1 MHINRGRPLIS
12 AEHEPH
18 FPALQFQR
26 TARSGA
32 CSAWIL
38 WTASRTTIPSP
49 ASRPYSCSAPERR
62 VPRKIRKRRCSLTSR
77 PFLDE
82 LREVGGQR
90 GLRLPAGRH
99 PVSVALHDHLFA
111 LDLRV
116 RVGMIAARVTAPAFF
131 TLERRAPPHLPDGD
145 ERTEVERRVPPRVVL
160 PAARHRGAPGGIVQ
174 PCELG
179 ERLLESGAVAHRSE
193 ERRVGKECRSRW
205 SPYH

>member
-49 ASRPYSCSAPERR
+49 ASRPYSCSAPEPR

-82 LREVGGQR
+82 LRQVGGHR
-90 GLRLPAGRH
+90 RLRLPADRH
-99 PVSVALHDHLFA
+99 PVSVAHHDHLLA
-111 LDLRV
+111 LALRV
-116 RVGMIAARVTAPAFF
+116 RGGMITAPLTAPACL
-131 TLERRAPPHLPDGD
+131 TL
-145 ERTEVERRVPPRVVL
+145 
-160 PAARHRGAPGGIVQ
+160 
-174 PCELG
+174 
-179 ERLLESGAVAHRSE
+179 
-193 ERRVGKECRSRW
+193 
-205 SPYH
+205 

>member
-49 ASRPYSCSAPERR
+49 ASRPYSCSAPEPR

-82 LREVGGQR
+82 LREVGGPR
-90 GLRLPAGRH
+90 GLRLPADPP
-99 PVSVALHDHLFA
+99 PVSVALHDPLLA
-111 LDLRV
+111 LDLRG
-116 RVGMIAARVTAPAFF
+116 RGGMIAAPVTAPAFF
-131 TLERRAPPHLPDGD
+131 PLDRPARR
-145 ERTEVERRVPPRVVL
+145 
-160 PAARHRGAPGGIVQ
+160 
-174 PCELG
+174 
-179 ERLLESGAVAHRSE
+179 
-193 ERRVGKECRSRW
+193 
-205 SPYH
+205 